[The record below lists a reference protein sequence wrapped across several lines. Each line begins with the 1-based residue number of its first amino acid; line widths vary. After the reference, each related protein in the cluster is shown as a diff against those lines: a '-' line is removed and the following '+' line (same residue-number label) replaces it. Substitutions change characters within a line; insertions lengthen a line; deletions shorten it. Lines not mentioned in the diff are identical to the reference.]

1 MKVEGRK
8 DRYPEA
14 RARQRGRE
22 RGEGGRRRRRG
33 GLRRRRSR
41 RRRRRK
47 PVRGGG
53 GGGLAAE
60 RGCGPGRA
68 REGALGAPAAAAS
81 RPLFC
86 PFPPPCVMLP
96 WPGLPSRSCLRP
108 APPPRGWMEFFPLD
122 RGQLRGRGEAGPGAG
137 EGPDGGPPG
146 RGPVRGRAVGRRG
159 VRGGERRLHRRGR
172 RGGARW
178 ARRGDAGG
186 RAARPCLRLGRQRGE
201 AARRGSAGGD
211 YEERSHLHDN
221 FTQMTLSLQEEAA
234 AGGSFE
240 VAFPAA
246 AEKMKRAILELKKG
260 IQEVARRFRCQGCYS
275 TLCDL
280 PLDCPGEGA
289 GGRPR
294 PGKSGMGAESSVPP
308 GVLSAGYDGESRRP
322 GPVLLR
328 GRLPFAEGRDNVL
341 LELRPSSGLG
351 TRPTSATCRGPAGPW
366 RASGR
371 CSPRTAGPSAA

>member
-246 AEKMKRAILELKKG
+246 AEKMKRAILELKKVQPCVPPCG

-280 PLDCPGEGA
+280 PLDCPVQDMTVSRGDQALFSCVVGFLLPKEEITYSWSFA
-289 GGRPR
+289 QAPDSGR
-294 PGKSGMGAESSVPP
+294 
-308 GVLSAGYDGESRRP
+308 
-322 GPVLLR
+322 VLLPR
-328 GRLPFAEGRDNVL
+328 HAAGPRVPGAH
-341 LELRPSSGLG
+341 
-351 TRPTSATCRGPAGPW
+351 PAG
-366 RASGR
+366 AAHA
-371 CSPRTAGPSAA
+371 PRDLLLRDPA